1 MNTFNKSYTSHIK
14 LMHHLILTLWV
25 SFRFWQLFSA
35 QNMEDTMGCRGGSEK
50 KISSLMVFCS
60 SWLSMHRW
68 LENLWNQKYLQFI
81 CLYNLKLSSLGN
93 DLLLQLKSKVIRTL
107 FLLEDLVILV
117 VFKGIWKEWTRIS
130 GLAPQKCYLKRLPQC
145 QVVIFFSLLPFQ
157 PFFLEAEC
165 LVWLHRRIGYRK
177 YVIALVANAGGNK
190 FSLVFWYW
198 TEKACPGLL
207 TGTLFAMCSLAYS
220 PCAGLIG
227 TILPLLGK
235 KNL

>member
-1 MNTFNKSYTSHIK
+1 M
-14 LMHHLILTLWV
+14 
-25 SFRFWQLFSA
+25 A
-35 QNMEDTMGCRGGSEK
+35 
-50 KISSLMVFCS
+50 FCL

-68 LENLWNQKYLQFI
+68 LENLWNQKCLQFI

-130 GLAPQKCYLKRLPQC
+130 GLAPRKCYLKRLPQC

-177 YVIALVANAGGNK
+177 YVIALVANAGDNK
-190 FSLVFWYW
+190 FSLVFWYPK
-198 TEKACPGLL
+198 EKACPGLL
-207 TGTLFAMCSLAYS
+207 TGHSLL
-220 PCAGLIG
+220 CA
-227 TILPLLGK
+227 PLLFVPV
-235 KNL
+235 LDWLVQFCLF